1 MRCPAYET
9 DALVRRVNVDRYD
22 DREIVRT
29 NLIESFDLLMEFAR
43 KHLLDKFFLENEVNV
58 SLRNIL
64 AREMIG
70 NTLMHREFTSTYAA
84 KFVIE
89 KDRMYVENASRASK
103 QGLITPE
110 NLEPNPKNPIISAF
124 FRNIGR
130 ADRLGS
136 GVRNLYKY
144 SKYYS
149 GEEPSF
155 IEGDVFRIV
164 VPLNDEYSFD
174 FGTGTVDKKPESA
187 DKVPINADKTSEDGL
202 SMQQKSVLQYVRE
215 NGKITSH
222 QAELLLQVKQRR
234 ARVIPGEMV
243 DAGLLEKQG
252 DYKTTVYTMK

>member
-1 MRCPAYET
+1 MRKWFMRCCSGEVT
-9 DALVRRVNVDRYD
+9 FQQVKR
-22 DREIVRT
+22 IVT
-29 NLIESFDLLMEFAR
+29 
-43 KHLLDKFFLENEVNV
+43 
-58 SLRNIL
+58 
-64 AREMIG
+64 G
-70 NTLMHREFTSTYAA
+70 G
-84 KFVIE
+84 
-89 KDRMYVENASRASK
+89 RMYVENASRASK

-155 IEGDVFRIV
+155 MEGDVFRIV
-164 VPLNDEYSFD
+164 VLLNDAYSFD
-174 FGTGTVDKKPESA
+174 FGASTADKKLESADKVPINADKKPESA
-187 DKVPINADKTSEDGL
+187 DKVPISVDKTSEDGL
-202 SMQQKSVLQYVRE
+202 SMQQKSVLEYVRE
-215 NGKITSH
+215 NRKITSH

-234 ARVIPGEMV
+234 ARVILGEMV

-252 DYKTTVYTMK
+252 AYKTTVYTLK